1 MVKEKNIVLNYFVGM
16 TLLFPLFF
24 QLSSGI
30 YTDFLQDSGGNI
42 AQLPFPIAV
51 VSCLIGIL
59 LLRKNFRQ
67 ANVAMLFV
75 AAMCFAMM
83 LSVIFAS
90 SNLQIDRRKLIQL
103 AQFIMPTFAVILGQ
117 MIVDDELAIPSAFLA
132 VLILVVPL
140 QLVASWLHGSLT
152 LTHDL
157 YAFSIYQH
165 FQYVPLVLV
174 CAFGFATT
182 SLWNKHRK
190 LLTVFFPI
198 MFVYAI
204 ASVSF
209 LTIAAFVFFLAAFSY
224 QRIKDSKATNKLLV
238 LVIISFGL
246 IGTIGGIGAYYA
258 KAKSN
263 TSIVGDG
270 GQYIGKFDTLAQGK
284 LPTNAVERF
293 ADWKMFGSGIVESPR
308 TFVFGH
314 ISPMAREVRSSAH
327 NWYIDFAYS
336 FGLISLLPILL
347 LIAYTFYIFRS
358 RRDTLGERWYWLAAI
373 VFYLVVI
380 DSNFKVT
387 LRQPYSGLF
396 TYFLWGLLL
405 SQLRNRPL
413 STMKR

>member
-1 MVKEKNIVLNYFVGM
+1 MGKEKNILVNYFVGI

-24 QLSSGI
+24 QLSGGI
-30 YTDFLQDSGGNI
+30 YTGFMQDSGGNI
-42 AQLPFPIAV
+42 AHLPFPIAV
-51 VSCLIGIL
+51 VGCIAGFL
-59 LLRKNFRQ
+59 LLLKNFRQ
-67 ANVAMLFV
+67 ANVAFIFV
-75 AAMCFAMM
+75 IAMSISMV
-83 LSVIFAS
+83 LSVIFGS
-90 SNLQIDRRKLIQL
+90 PNLQVESRKLILL
-103 AQFIMPTFAVILGQ
+103 AQFIMPTFAMILGQ
-117 MIVDDELAIPSAFLA
+117 MVTDEDLAIPSAFLA
-132 VLILVVPL
+132 VVILIVPL

-165 FQYVPLVLV
+165 FQYVPLILV

-182 SLWNKHRK
+182 ALWSKHRK
-190 LLTVFFPI
+190 VLIIFFPI

-209 LTIAAFVFFLAAFSY
+209 LTIIAFVFFLVTFSF
-224 QRIKDSKATNKLLV
+224 QRIKNLQATNKILMVGVICLGLL
-238 LVIISFGL
+238 I
-246 IGTIGGIGAYYA
+246 TIGGISVYYA

-293 ADWKMFGSGIVESPR
+293 ADWKMFGSGIMESPR
-308 TFVFGH
+308 TIVFGH
-314 ISPMAREVRSSAH
+314 VAPMAREVRSSAH

-336 FGLISLLPILL
+336 FGMISLLPIFLL
-347 LIAYTFYIFRS
+347 TAYTVYLFTKQRG
-358 RRDTLGERWYWLAAI
+358 TLSEEVHWLAAI

-405 SQLRNRPL
+405 SRLRNRSFLAPA
-413 STMKR
+413 R

>member
-1 MVKEKNIVLNYFVGM
+1 
-16 TLLFPLFF
+16 
-24 QLSSGI
+24 
-30 YTDFLQDSGGNI
+30 
-42 AQLPFPIAV
+42 
-51 VSCLIGIL
+51 
-59 LLRKNFRQ
+59 
-67 ANVAMLFV
+67 
-75 AAMCFAMM
+75 
-83 LSVIFAS
+83 
-90 SNLQIDRRKLIQL
+90 
-103 AQFIMPTFAVILGQ
+103 MPTFAMILGQ
-117 MIVDDELAIPSAFLA
+117 MIIDDDLAIPSAFLA

-165 FQYVPLVLV
+165 FQYVPLIFV

-182 SLWNKHRK
+182 ALWSKHRK
-190 LLTVFFPI
+190 VLVIFFPI

-209 LTIAAFVFFLAAFSY
+209 LTIVAFVFFLVTFSF
-224 QRIKDSKATNKLLV
+224 QRIKNSQATNKLLMAG
-238 LVIISFGL
+238 VIFLGL
-246 IGTIGGIGAYYA
+246 IITVGGINAYYA
-258 KAKSN
+258 KAKNN

-284 LPTNAVERF
+284 LPTNAVERL

-314 ISPMAREVRSSAH
+314 VAPMAREVRSSAH

-336 FGLISLLPILL
+336 FGMISLLPIFLL
-347 LIAYTFYIFRS
+347 TAYTGYLFIRQ
-358 RRDTLGERWYWLAAI
+358 RGTLSEELHWLAAI

-405 SQLRNRPL
+405 SKLRNRSFPV
-413 STMKR
+413 TAR